1 MDRTIKK
8 IIKKE
13 KNTVKATENLLK
25 LDKKQDAKLK
35 KAKKMKGK
43 C

>member
-1 MDRTIKK
+1 MDRAIKK

-13 KNTVKATENLLK
+13 KNTVKATEDLLK
-25 LDKKQDAKLK
+25 QDKKQDKIVD